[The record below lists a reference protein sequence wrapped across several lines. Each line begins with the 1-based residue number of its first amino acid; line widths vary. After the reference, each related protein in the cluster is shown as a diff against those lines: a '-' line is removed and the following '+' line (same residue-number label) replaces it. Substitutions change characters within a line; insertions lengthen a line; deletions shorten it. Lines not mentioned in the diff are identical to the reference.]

1 MKKQFLVCLIVGC
14 LLSGCCCSAI
24 ASDIPVGIFAALQQ
38 AKITASAHWEEGEES
53 TWFVA
58 AETEKQE
65 NILYCFTVKDG
76 VCAEVFQ
83 TNTALPQGEK
93 RITLHISEG
102 AWDFSGGSS
111 GEERYIKGPIL
122 LILQHGTDNASVEQL
137 MAFQRTG
144 DDIWQLNSLKN
155 YPKQADIKITENQ
168 VNYYAAV
175 DKAQIQLVGT
185 APCDFERDLRYFCL
199 SDVPLAYQ

>member
-1 MKKQFLVCLIVGC
+1 MKVKKQFLVCLIVGC
-14 LLSGCCCSAI
+14 LLSGFCCSAI
-24 ASDIPVGIFAALQQ
+24 ASDIPVGIFAVLQQ
-38 AKITASAHWEEGEES
+38 AKITASAHWEEGAES

-111 GEERYIKGPIL
+111 GEE
-122 LILQHGTDNASVEQL
+122 HA
-137 MAFQRTG
+137 G
-144 DDIWQLNSLKN
+144 DGSAIWLHQ
-155 YPKQADIKITENQ
+155 T
-168 VNYYAAV
+168 
-175 DKAQIQLVGT
+175 
-185 APCDFERDLRYFCL
+185 
-199 SDVPLAYQ
+199 